1 MKHIIALIIKTALV
15 MFVLITILS
24 LANGYA
30 IGNTIGLTLIVVG
43 AAYIIGD
50 LFILNATNNSVSTI
64 ADIGL
69 CTLVIW
75 LIGPFVLNEPV
86 PFILAFLSALLI
98 GVGEWFFH
106 KYVVNAIIEKN
117 PKVYS

>member
-1 MKHIIALIIKTALV
+1 MNHIIALTFKIVLV
-15 MFVLITILS
+15 AVVLLSTLS
-24 LANGYA
+24 LAFGNA
-30 IGNTIGLTLIVVG
+30 IFNTLGLTLIVVG

-50 LFILNATNNSVSTI
+50 LFIFKVTNNVVSTL

-75 LIGPFVLNEPV
+75 LIGPFVLNQPV

-98 GVGEWFFH
+98 GAGEWFFH
-106 KYVVNAIIEKN
+106 KYIINALITKN

>member
-1 MKHIIALIIKTALV
+1 MKHVIALIIKTILV
-15 MFVLITILS
+15 LFVLVTILS
-24 LANGYA
+24 LANGYGV
-30 IGNTIGLTLIVVG
+30 GNVIGLAMIVVG

-50 LFILNATNNSVSTI
+50 LFVLQSTNNWVSTI
-64 ADIGL
+64 ADVGL

-75 LIGPFVLNEPV
+75 ILGPYVLNAHV

-98 GVGEWFFH
+98 GAGEWFFH
-106 KYVVNAIIEKN
+106 KYVINAVITKN